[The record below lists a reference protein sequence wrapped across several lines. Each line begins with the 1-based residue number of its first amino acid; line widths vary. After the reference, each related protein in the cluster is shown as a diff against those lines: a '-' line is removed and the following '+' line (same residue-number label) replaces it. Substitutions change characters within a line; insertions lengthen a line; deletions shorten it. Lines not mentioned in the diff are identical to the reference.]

1 MTFEID
7 VNGRTR
13 TVSVECTAAGH
24 YRIAVDGQPHDVD
37 AVRVGELGLSLLI
50 NGTVIAGGPKHP
62 DQSGLTGAP
71 RGISREIRVAPS
83 NVRGELLV
91 GIDGRTVSATV
102 NARRTG
108 GAGADAGG
116 SAYGEQPV
124 VAPMPGRVVRVLV
137 AAGDQVAAQQSVV
150 VVEAMKMENE
160 LRSPKIGRVKE
171 VSVTPGTLVETGRVL
186 LVIE

>member
-1 MTFEID
+1 MTFEIA

-50 NGTVIAGGPKHP
+50 NGTAIDGGPKHP
-62 DQSGLTGAP
+62 DQSGLTGP
-71 RGISREIRVAPS
+71 FRGISREIRVAPS

-137 AAGDQVAAQQSVV
+137 AAGDHVAAQQSVV

-160 LRSPKIGRVKE
+160 LRATRDGRVRDVVVLE
-171 VSVTPGTLVETGRVL
+171 GQSVDAGAIL
-186 LVIE
+186 LVVE